1 MAESAQRKERQF
13 PTSAGKVGERSFPI
27 EAKLFIVDLEHHKGM
42 MRGVIEEKR
51 RNFSSWVWMGPFGLG
66 FFLEG
71 IERSYLDKKEEQ
83 WAWIWKEKGR
93 IYQMT
98 KDGNHSGPFVSLKVT
113 DAGRKNFSIIVP
125 KGGRNG
131 RGW

>member
-1 MAESAQRKERQF
+1 M
-13 PTSAGKVGERSFPI
+13 
-27 EAKLFIVDLEHHKGM
+27 DLEHHKGM

-93 IYQMT
+93 SYQMT

-113 DAGRKNFSIIVP
+113 DAG
-125 KGGRNG
+125 
-131 RGW
+131 